1 MRAPARG
8 LVLLSWRPSCSCPAC
23 GGPPSISSKA
33 LQIDIVAT
41 GWFDAGIV
49 DGKNKLVPT
58 VSFTVKNVSDQK
70 LVSLQMMASF
80 FRVSDTSSEWG
91 NSLLTVAGSEG
102 LAPGATTP
110 TLTMKSPL
118 GYTGTEP
125 RGRHAARIP
134 ISSMRM
140 VKLVAKYA
148 VRAVDAPPRSA
159 HRAEADHAMTPAR
172 RA

>member
-8 LVLLSWRPSCSCPAC
+8 LILFVSLALLAAGC
-23 GGPPSISSKA
+23 GGPAVDLKQG
-33 LQIDIVAT
+33 LQIDIVET

-49 DGKNKLVPT
+49 EGKNKLVPT
-58 VSFTVKNVSDQK
+58 VSFTVRNVSDQK

-91 NSLLTVAGSEG
+91 NNLLNVAGSEG

-110 TLTMKSPL
+110 TLTIKSPL
-118 GYTGTEP
+118 GYTGTDP
-125 RGRHAARIP
+125 RADMLKNAIFVDA
-134 ISSMRM
+134 M

-148 VRAVDAPPRSA
+148 ATQWTHIREVPIERKLV
-159 HRAEADHAMTPAR
+159 TQ
-172 RA
+172 

>member
-8 LVLLSWRPSCSCPAC
+8 LILFVSLALLAAGC
-23 GGPPSISSKA
+23 GGPAVDLTQGLK
-33 LQIDIVAT
+33 IDIVDT

-49 DGKNKLVPT
+49 EGKNKLVPT
-58 VSFTVKNVSDQK
+58 VSFTVKNVSDRK

-91 NSLLTVAGSEG
+91 NNLLNVAGSEG

-110 TLTMKSPL
+110 TLTIKSPL
-118 GYTGTEP
+118 GYTGTDP
-125 RGRHAARIP
+125 RADMLKNAIFVDAT
-134 ISSMRM
+134 

-148 VRAVDAPPRSA
+148 ATQWA
-159 HRAEADHAMTPAR
+159 HIREVPIERKLVTQ
-172 RA
+172 

>member
-8 LVLLSWRPSCSCPAC
+8 LILFLSCALLGSGC
-23 GGPPSISSKA
+23 GGPTVDLTKG
-33 LQIDIVAT
+33 LQITVVDT

-58 VSFTVKNVSDQK
+58 VSFTVKNVSGEK
-70 LVSLQMMASF
+70 LVSLTMMASF

-91 NSLLTVAGSEG
+91 NTPPLKIAGSEG

-110 TLTMKSPL
+110 TLTIKSPL
-118 GYTGTEP
+118 GYTGTDP
-125 RGRHAARIP
+125 RADMLKNAHFVDA
-134 ISSMRM
+134 M

-148 VRAVDAPPRSA
+148 ATQWTHIREVPIERKLIT
-159 HRAEADHAMTPAR
+159 E
-172 RA
+172 

>member
-8 LVLLSWRPSCSCPAC
+8 LILFASFALLAAGC
-23 GGPPSISSKA
+23 GGPAVDLKQG
-33 LQIDIVAT
+33 LKIDIVDT

-49 DGKNKLVPT
+49 EGKNKLVPT
-58 VSFTVKNVSDQK
+58 VSFTVKNISDQK

-91 NSLLTVAGSEG
+91 NNLLNVAGSEG

-110 TLTMKSPL
+110 PLTIKSPL
-118 GYTGTEP
+118 GYTGTDP
-125 RGRHAARIP
+125 RADMLKNARFVDA
-134 ISSMRM
+134 M

-148 VRAVDAPPRSA
+148 ATQWTHIREVPIERKLI
-159 HRAEADHAMTPAR
+159 TQ
-172 RA
+172 

>member
-1 MRAPARG
+1 MRASARG
-8 LVLLSWRPSCSCPAC
+8 LIPLLASVLLCLGC
-23 GGPPSISSKA
+23 GGPAVDLTKA
-33 LQIDIVAT
+33 LQIDIVDT

-58 VSFTVKNVSDQK
+58 VTFTVKNVSDQK

-91 NSLLTVAGSEG
+91 NSLLTVAGSDG

-110 TLTMKSPL
+110 MLTMKSPL

-125 RGRHAARIP
+125 RGEMLQNSHFVDA
-134 ISSMRM
+134 M
-140 VKLVAKYA
+140 VKLVSKYA
-148 VRAVDAPPRSA
+148 AVQWA
-159 HRAEADHAMTPAR
+159 HVKQVPIERKLITS
-172 RA
+172 

>member
-8 LVLLSWRPSCSCPAC
+8 LILLVSLALLAAGC
-23 GGPPSISSKA
+23 GGPAVDLRQGLK
-33 LQIDIVAT
+33 IDIVDT

-49 DGKNKLVPT
+49 EGKNKLVPT
-58 VSFTVKNVSDQK
+58 VSFRVKNVSDQK

-91 NSLLTVAGSEG
+91 NNLLNVAGSEG

-110 TLTMKSPL
+110 TLTIKSPL
-118 GYTGTEP
+118 GYTGTDP
-125 RGRHAARIP
+125 RADMLKNAHFVDA
-134 ISSMRM
+134 M

-148 VRAVDAPPRSA
+148 ATQWTHIREVPVERKLN
-159 HRAEADHAMTPAR
+159 TQ
-172 RA
+172 

>member
-8 LVLLSWRPSCSCPAC
+8 LILFVSLALLAAGC
-23 GGPPSISSKA
+23 GGPAVDLKQG
-33 LQIDIVAT
+33 LKIDIVDT

-49 DGKNKLVPT
+49 EGKNKLVPT

-91 NSLLTVAGSEG
+91 NNLLNVAGSEG

-110 TLTMKSPL
+110 TLTIKSPL
-118 GYTGTEP
+118 GYTGTDP
-125 RGRHAARIP
+125 RADMLKNAIFVDAV
-134 ISSMRM
+134 

-148 VRAVDAPPRSA
+148 ATQWA
-159 HRAEADHAMTPAR
+159 HIREVPVERKLVTQ
-172 RA
+172 

>member
-8 LVLLSWRPSCSCPAC
+8 LILFVSLALVAAGC
-23 GGPPSISSKA
+23 GGPAVDLKQG
-33 LQIDIVAT
+33 LKIDIVDT

-49 DGKNKLVPT
+49 EGNNKLVPT

-91 NSLLTVAGSEG
+91 NNLLNVAGSEG
-102 LAPGATTP
+102 LAPGATTS
-110 TLTMKSPL
+110 TLTIKSPL
-118 GYTGTEP
+118 GYTGTDP
-125 RGRHAARIP
+125 RSDMLKNAIFVDA
-134 ISSMRM
+134 M

-148 VRAVDAPPRSA
+148 ATQWTHIREVPIERKLV
-159 HRAEADHAMTPAR
+159 TQ
-172 RA
+172 

>member
-1 MRAPARG
+1 MRAPVRG
-8 LVLLSWRPSCSCPAC
+8 LILFVSLALLAAGC
-23 GGPPSISSKA
+23 GGPPVDLKQG
-33 LQIDIVAT
+33 LKIDIVDT

-49 DGKNKLVPT
+49 EGKNKLVPT

-91 NSLLTVAGSEG
+91 NNLLNVAGSEG

-110 TLTMKSPL
+110 ALTIKSPL
-118 GYTGTEP
+118 GYTGTD
-125 RGRHAARIP
+125 ARADMLKNAIFVDA
-134 ISSMRM
+134 M

-148 VRAVDAPPRSA
+148 ATQWTHIREVPIERKLV
-159 HRAEADHAMTPAR
+159 TK
-172 RA
+172 

>member
-8 LVLLSWRPSCSCPAC
+8 LILVLVFALFGSGC
-23 GGPPSISSKA
+23 GGPAVDLKQG
-33 LQIDIVAT
+33 LQIDVVDT
-41 GWFDAGIV
+41 GWFDAGII

-91 NSLLTVAGSEG
+91 NSLLNVVGSEG
-102 LAPGATTP
+102 LAPGATSA

-118 GYTGTEP
+118 GYTGEDP
-125 RGRHAARIP
+125 RADMLKNAKFVDA
-134 ISSMRM
+134 M

-148 VRAVDAPPRSA
+148 AIQWTHVREVPIERKLIIQ
-159 HRAEADHAMTPAR
+159 
-172 RA
+172 

>member
-8 LVLLSWRPSCSCPAC
+8 LILFASFALLAAGC
-23 GGPPSISSKA
+23 GGPAIDLKQG
-33 LQIDIVAT
+33 LKIDIVDT

-49 DGKNKLVPT
+49 EGKNKLVPT

-91 NSLLTVAGSEG
+91 NNLLNVAGSEG

-110 TLTMKSPL
+110 PLTIKSPL
-118 GYTGTEP
+118 GYTGTDP
-125 RGRHAARIP
+125 RADMLKNAHFVDA
-134 ISSMRM
+134 M

-148 VRAVDAPPRSA
+148 ATQWA
-159 HRAEADHAMTPAR
+159 HIREVPIERKLVTQ
-172 RA
+172 

>member
-8 LVLLSWRPSCSCPAC
+8 LILFVSLALAAAGC
-23 GGPPSISSKA
+23 GGPAVDLKQG
-33 LQIDIVAT
+33 LKIDIVDT

-49 DGKNKLVPT
+49 EGKNKLVPT

-91 NSLLTVAGSEG
+91 NNLLNVAGSEG
-102 LAPGATTP
+102 LAPGATTS
-110 TLTMKSPL
+110 TLTIKSPL
-118 GYTGTEP
+118 GYTGTDP
-125 RGRHAARIP
+125 RADMLKNAIFVDA
-134 ISSMRM
+134 M

-148 VRAVDAPPRSA
+148 ATQWTHIREVPVERKLV
-159 HRAEADHAMTPAR
+159 TQ
-172 RA
+172 